1 MSAKSAVSLWQ
12 LFVIFLRLGCTSFGG
27 PVAHLAYFRHEFV
40 EKRRWYSEQHYAQ
53 TVALCQ
59 FLPGPASSQVGIAIG
74 MERGGYCGAL
84 LSWLGFTLPSAL
96 LLLAFAY
103 VFVGVGDSVGYHW
116 IAALKLVAVA
126 VVAQAVWSMAKSLCP
141 DKLRVAIALLTAIS
155 LLLLSGVV
163 VQLLLMLIAALI
175 GWRFI
180 RAQAVMAEQASAAA
194 AKPTGVAPV
203 LMFAVFAGL
212 LVLLPALAADSDS
225 SMLKLFDHFYR
236 AGALVFGGGHVVLP
250 LLQAELVPA
259 WVNQDAFLAGY
270 GMAQAVPG
278 PLFTLATYLGAV
290 TPLPAWQG
298 AFVATLAIFLPAFLL
313 LFAALPLWLQLS
325 RQAGMRRAIAGI
337 NAAVVGILLAALYN
351 PVFSSAVKHSYDM
364 AGVVLAFVALA
375 VWRWP
380 PYLVV
385 LLAALAG
392 IARHYLHLFWGV

>member
-1 MSAKSAVSLWQ
+1 M
-12 LFVIFLRLGCTSFGG
+12 
-27 PVAHLAYFRHEFV
+27 
-40 EKRRWYSEQHYAQ
+40 
-53 TVALCQ
+53 
-59 FLPGPASSQVGIAIG
+59 
-74 MERGGYCGAL
+74 
-84 LSWLGFTLPSAL
+84 
-96 LLLAFAY
+96 
-103 VFVGVGDSVGYHW
+103 
-116 IAALKLVAVA
+116 
-126 VVAQAVWSMAKSLCP
+126 
-141 DKLRVAIALLTAIS
+141 
-155 LLLLSGVV
+155 
-163 VQLLLMLIAALI
+163 
-175 GWRFI
+175 
-180 RAQAVMAEQASAAA
+180 
-194 AKPTGVAPV
+194 
-203 LMFAVFAGL
+203 
-212 LVLLPALAADSDS
+212 
-225 SMLKLFDHFYR
+225 
-236 AGALVFGGGHVVLP
+236 LP

-298 AFVATLAIFLPAFLL
+298 ALVATLAIFLPAFLL

-392 IARHYLHLFWGV
+392 VARHYLHLFWGV